1 MKIVIV
7 DDDAGIR
14 AGLRSIMESL
24 GAEVIGEADNGRS
37 GVERAQ
43 LLCPEVILLDVSM
56 PVMGG
61 LAAARELRSLMPE
74 LHIILISQHRERAY
88 AKEALQIGVEGY
100 VLKRAAFTELPN
112 AVNAVTS
119 GHTFISPGI
128 TI

>member
-37 GVERAQ
+37 GIERAQ
-43 LLCPEVILLDVSM
+43 LLCPELILLDVSM

-61 LAAARELRSLMPE
+61 LAAARQLRTLMPE
-74 LHIILISQHRERAY
+74 LHIILISQHRDRAY
-88 AKEALQIGVEGY
+88 AEEAFQIGVEGY

-112 AVNAVTS
+112 AISAVTS
-119 GHTFISPGI
+119 GHTFVSPGI